1 VKPLKTD
8 DAGAMPTAENTMNKE
23 KIKNTLDEF
32 KRRDE
37 DRVKD
42 MQQMVIGQGGDL
54 GPDMVLMMLVDRV
67 KDLSTLVAVMAK
79 ELIAEENYD
88 GKKH

>member
-1 VKPLKTD
+1 
-8 DAGAMPTAENTMNKE
+8 MNKE
-23 KIKNTLDEF
+23 KIKNTFEEF

-42 MQQMVIGQGGDL
+42 MQQAVIEAGGDL
-54 GPDMVLMMLVDRV
+54 GPDMVLMMMVDRL

-79 ELIAEENYD
+79 ELIDDAETTSQSTIN
-88 GKKH
+88 

>member
-1 VKPLKTD
+1 VSLLKTID
-8 DAGAMPTAENTMNKE
+8 VGVMPTAGRNMNVE
-23 KIKNTLDEF
+23 KIKNTLEEF

-42 MQQMVIGQGGDL
+42 MQLMVIEDGGDL
-54 GPDMVLMMLVDRV
+54 GPDVVLMMMVDRL

-79 ELIAEENYD
+79 EMIGEDAS
-88 GKKH
+88 

>member
-1 VKPLKTD
+1 
-8 DAGAMPTAENTMNKE
+8 MNKE

-32 KRRDE
+32 KKRDE

-42 MQQMVIGQGGDL
+42 MQQAVIEAGGDL
-54 GPDMVLMMLVDRV
+54 GPDMVLMMMVDRL

-79 ELIAEENYD
+79 EMIEEDANAS
-88 GKKH
+88 

>member
-1 VKPLKTD
+1 
-8 DAGAMPTAENTMNKE
+8 MNKE
-23 KIKNTLDEF
+23 KIKNTFEEF

-42 MQQMVIGQGGDL
+42 MQQAVIEAGGDL
-54 GPDMVLMMLVDRV
+54 GPDMVLMMMVDRL

-79 ELIAEENYD
+79 ELIDDAETTSQSTINWATTV
-88 GKKH
+88 KSV

>member
-1 VKPLKTD
+1 
-8 DAGAMPTAENTMNKE
+8 MNTE
-23 KIKNTLDEF
+23 KIKNTFEEF

-42 MQQMVIGQGGDL
+42 MQQAVIEAGGDL
-54 GPDMVLMMLVDRV
+54 GPDMVLMMMVDRL

-79 ELIAEENYD
+79 EMIGDAENVQKNAD
-88 GKKH
+88 K

>member
-1 VKPLKTD
+1 
-8 DAGAMPTAENTMNKE
+8 MNVE
-23 KIKNTLDEF
+23 KIKNTLEEF

-42 MQQMVIGQGGDL
+42 MQQHVIEGGGDL
-54 GPDMVLMMLVDRV
+54 GPDVVLMMMVDRL

-79 ELIAEENYD
+79 EMIGEDAS
-88 GKKH
+88 

>member
-1 VKPLKTD
+1 
-8 DAGAMPTAENTMNKE
+8 MNKE

-32 KRRDE
+32 KKRDE

-42 MQQMVIGQGGDL
+42 MQQMVIEAGGDL
-54 GPDMVLMMLVDRV
+54 GPDTVLMMMVDRL

-79 ELIAEENYD
+79 EMISEDEI
-88 GKKH
+88 KKS

>member
-1 VKPLKTD
+1 
-8 DAGAMPTAENTMNKE
+8 MPTAENTMNKE

>member
-1 VKPLKTD
+1 MV
-8 DAGAMPTAENTMNKE
+8 DAGAMQTAGRNMNVE
-23 KIKNTLDEF
+23 KIKNTLEEF

-42 MQQMVIGQGGDL
+42 MQQMVIEDGGDL
-54 GPDMVLMMLVDRV
+54 GPDVVLMMMVDRL

-79 ELIAEENYD
+79 EMIGEDAS
-88 GKKH
+88 